1 MAYRAKGIPKRL
13 VSNSAY
19 EDFYNLKLNNFHRL
33 DSLQGVGV
41 APEGVQSYAPTT
53 NPYFIQS

>member
-41 APEGVQSYAPTT
+41 APEGVRP
-53 NPYFIQS
+53 